1 MAFGGGLAKD
11 LRFAARVLRRSPAF
25 TATAV
30 ITVAL
35 GIGAT
40 TAIFSVL
47 DAVVLRPLPFDR
59 PERLVHV
66 FRMQPPV
73 SRALV
78 SVPTYRDLVAR
89 QRGFE
94 VLAARQFVPLNLT
107 GVDRAERLAGWRVT
121 PDFFALF
128 GARPAR
134 GRLLE
139 PADDQPGS
147 PAVAVI
153 SDGLWRRRF
162 GGPAGPEVIGRRIAL
177 DGQSHTVVG
186 VAPPALRAASAQEVD
201 LWTPA
206 RLGASTRPR
215 GDNFLRMIGRLRDGV
230 TVEGAMAQLD
240 QVAAGLAREHPG
252 NHAELTF
259 LVAPMLADQVR
270 EVKTVLWLLLAG
282 VLLVLLIACANV
294 ANLLLARATV
304 RQRELAVRAALGAGR
319 WRLARQLV
327 TESLL
332 VAVVGGAVGV
342 LAAHWGVEALVA
354 LAPPS
359 LPRAAEV
366 DIDGRVLGF
375 SLGLALVTGVVF
387 GLAPAWSLRSRLGF
401 ERSLKE
407 DGRAV
412 AGRRAGSR
420 LRRALVVTELAL
432 SLVLLAG
439 AGLALGSVRRLLAVD
454 PGFDPGPLLAANISY
469 PREETRAQFL
479 RGVVERVAALP
490 GVASVGVINDLPVT
504 GASAMSGN
512 FQVQGAPRVNWATA
526 PVADK
531 RFVTPA
537 YFRTM
542 GIPLR
547 AGRTF
552 ADRDGPP
559 SAGPE
564 RSEGTRLFRSG
575 PAGEG
580 APILI
585 NETLARRFFPGQD
598 PLGKRLLVQG
608 VNEIIGVVADV
619 RQRGLARATT
629 PDVYFSVWQLPG
641 TSEVSLVVRAA
652 AGRDPAALAP
662 GVRRAVEEVDPTA
675 PVYRIRT
682 MDEVVAAS
690 IAQERF
696 TLVLLAAFALVALA
710 LAAIGLYG
718 VMAYHVAARAREMGV
733 RLALGAQSG
742 EVLRLVIGQGLRLTA
757 LGVAI
762 GLAAALGLGRL
773 LARLFFG
780 VQPVEPATLAA
791 VAALLMAVALAA
803 CYLPAR
809 RATRVDPLVVL
820 REE

>member
-47 DAVVLRPLPFDR
+47 NAVVLRPLPFDR

-206 RLGASTRPR
+206 RLGASTRER

-240 QVAAGLAREHPG
+240 HVAAGLAREHPG

-319 WRLARQLV
+319 WRLAQQLL

-332 VAVVGGAVGV
+332 LAVVGGAVGV
-342 LAAHWGVEALVA
+342 LAAHWGVEALLA

-366 DIDGRVLGF
+366 DIDGRVLAF

-387 GLAPAWSLRSRLGF
+387 GLAPAWRLGRLGF

-407 DGRAV
+407 DGRGV
-412 AGRRAGSR
+412 AGRRVGSR

-439 AGLALGSVRRLLAVD
+439 AGLAFGSVRRLLAVD

-479 RGVVERVAALP
+479 RAVVERVAALP

-552 ADRDGPP
+552 GDRDG
-559 SAGPE
+559 
-564 RSEGTRLFRSG
+564 R

-608 VNEIIGVVADV
+608 VNEIIGVVGDV

-629 PDVYFSVWQLPG
+629 PDVYFSLWQLPG
-641 TSEVSLVVRAA
+641 TSEVSLLVRAA
-652 AGRDPAALAP
+652 AGGDPAALAP
-662 GVRRAVEEVDPTA
+662 AVRRAVEEVDPTA
-675 PVYRIRT
+675 PVSRIRT
-682 MDEVVAAS
+682 MDEVVATS
-690 IAQERF
+690 IGQERF

-718 VMAYHVAARAREMGV
+718 VMAYQVAARAREMGV

-742 EVLRLVIGQGLRLTA
+742 DVLGLVIGQGLRLTA